1 MHEGVGRRGLVVGV
15 NVVALRNAVRGVSPG
30 VLDIIYPQDPTNK
43 IASWE
48 HGKIKTVGRIGKMV
62 FLEISEE
69 CKPGGP
75 GHVWMFVGYG
85 EALGLC
91 ETIKK

>member
-1 MHEGVGRRGLVVGV
+1 
-15 NVVALRNAVRGVSPG
+15 
-30 VLDIIYPQDPTNK
+30 
-43 IASWE
+43 
-48 HGKIKTVGRIGKMV
+48 V

-85 EALGLC
+85 EALGIVAKPSKSELQC
-91 ETIKK
+91 MYMANIGEKDRRVGS